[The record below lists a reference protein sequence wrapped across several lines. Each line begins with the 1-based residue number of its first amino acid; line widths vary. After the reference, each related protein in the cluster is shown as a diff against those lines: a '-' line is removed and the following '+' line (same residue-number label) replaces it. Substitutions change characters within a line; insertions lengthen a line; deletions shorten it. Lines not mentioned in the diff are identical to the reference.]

1 MVRRNRKGVE
11 IDFKALIMRMDIRVV
26 PNAGADEVTERDGML
41 IVRVKAPAKDNKAN
55 IGVVRLLSKHFNKKV
70 RIVSG
75 FKSKRKVVEI
85 S

>member
-1 MVRRNRKGVE
+1 MRKNIKV
-11 IDFKALIMRMDIRVV
+11 F
-26 PNAGADEVTERDGML
+26 PNADTDEVAEKDGML
-41 IVRVKAPAKDNKAN
+41 VVKVRAPARDNKAN